1 MGTIHLHTLYDL
13 PIGLKR
19 AFSKILGMIYRN
31 MMCQIFFKN
40 FSHFWVKVT
49 HCIWVLSQL
58 TCWIFISHVFN
69 YNSWNLAYFLR
80 PYTLESP
87 KLHNSIYTKLTF
99 KVCTVFWIG
108 VYYICTGNISQL
120 SYGPFKFSGEPN
132 FINFLK
138 NES

>member
-19 AFSKILGMIYRN
+19 AFSKILGIIYRN
-31 MMCQIFFKN
+31 MMCQIFFKKI
-40 FSHFWVKVT
+40 SHFWVKIT

-80 PYTLESP
+80 SYTLESP
-87 KLHNSIYTKLTF
+87 KLHNYIYTKFTF

-108 VYYICTGNISQL
+108 VYKSFFL
-120 SYGPFKFSGEPN
+120 SYRYIIQILKKCKDWQD
-132 FINFLK
+132 FLQK
-138 NES
+138 SK